1 MDRIRVRRSLV
12 IGSGIV
18 LGLAAV
24 QAVAA
29 APPVKVGV
37 AYTKADAHSV
47 DNANYTT
54 VVSMSVPAGKY
65 QVSGR
70 ITVNNQTGATI
81 DQMACNAYGDS
92 AIDTGDGA
100 DLQSGQAT
108 SFPVIGVATLAAAG
122 SIRIECISSAASP
135 QNVGV
140 RQARTAHPAR
150 RCPDTRSR
158 ATGAC
163 RSKPSRL

>member
-1 MDRIRVRRSLV
+1 MDRNGVRRSLV

-29 APPVKVGV
+29 APPPKAGV

-81 DQMACNAYGDS
+81 DQMACNAYGDTS
-92 AIDTGDGA
+92 IDTGDGGN
-100 DLQSGQAT
+100 LLSGQAN
-108 SFPVIGVATLAAAG
+108 SFPIVGVATLAAAG
-122 SIRIECISSAASP
+122 SIRIECISSSATS
-135 QNVGV
+135 QNVG
-140 RQARTAHPAR
+140 ARLVAVSVADIVNAP
-150 RCPDTRSR
+150 
-158 ATGAC
+158 
-163 RSKPSRL
+163 